1 MRVHRL
7 VRPHLTSMATRATHD
22 RLTEWF
28 QSFRHWRAP
37 LRKSWF
43 LSENDL
49 DDVAQE
55 VFLRLLHYNKL
66 EAIEHPQAYLLRM
79 ASHVVGEWNMRSRLR
94 HPHEARWLDDLQ
106 AESDPERD
114 VTREGT
120 HRQLREALA
129 GLSPRQREVLRLHF
143 GEGLARAQIAERLEI
158 SERSVKR
165 DLISAYGRLRI
176 VLNADNPGK
185 PTLYDGSERV
195 SRRG

>member
-1 MRVHRL
+1 
-7 VRPHLTSMATRATHD
+7 MATRATHD
-22 RLTEWF
+22 RLAEWF

-37 LRKSWF
+37 LRKLWF

-79 ASHVVGEWNMRSRLR
+79 ASNVVGEWNMRSRHR

-106 AESDPERD
+106 AESDPEREA
-114 VTREGT
+114 TREGA
-120 HRQLREALA
+120 HQQLRQALA
-129 GLSPRQREVLRLHF
+129 SLSPRHREVLRLHF
-143 GEGLARAQIAERLEI
+143 GEGMARAQIAERLKI

-176 VLNADNPGK
+176 LLDTDISGR
-185 PTLYDGSERV
+185 PTLCDGSERG